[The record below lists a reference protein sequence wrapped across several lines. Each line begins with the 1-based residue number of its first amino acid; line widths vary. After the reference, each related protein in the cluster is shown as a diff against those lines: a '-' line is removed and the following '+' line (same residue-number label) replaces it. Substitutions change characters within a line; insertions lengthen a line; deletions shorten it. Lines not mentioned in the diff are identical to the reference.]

1 MKTSRNG
8 LQFIAAWE
16 GCELEVYTD
25 AAGYPTIGVGH
36 LIMDGEDF
44 QQGLT
49 YDEAIDLFARDIQV
63 YEHAVGRHV
72 QVVLDQPQYDALVSF
87 CFNLGE
93 FNFSRSTLLK
103 RVNAKQ
109 FHDVPFQL
117 SRWCRAGG
125 RILKGLARRR
135 EAEGRLFADGV
146 YRGP

>member
-1 MKTSRNG
+1 MKTSQKG

-16 GCELEVYTD
+16 GVELEVYID

-44 QQGLT
+44 SEGLT
-49 YDEAIDLFARDIQV
+49 YDEAIDLFSTDIQV
-63 YEHAVGRHV
+63 YENAVNRHV
-72 QVVLDQPQYDALVSF
+72 QVELDQHQFDALTSF

-93 FNFSRSTLLK
+93 GNFSRSTLLK
-103 RVNAKQ
+103 RVNTKQ

-125 RILKGLARRR
+125 RVLKGLARRR
-135 EAEGRLFADGV
+135 EAEGRAFSDGI